1 MLACPNL
8 FPASYFA
15 DRAER
20 VLSMLLPSSRTRY
33 RVNATRTLRVSVA
46 TVAAALAVTGT
57 LAGCGSDDTDSGSTT
72 ASGSVSATTVAPDD
86 HAATPAASAAELQ
99 STLTTFADPAVPATD
114 KAKLVTDGDQR
125 VALIERMNQGLAN
138 YEVSFTV
145 TEVRQDGDRADAD
158 VDVTSPHGTMPGVAM
173 TWEYDDGT
181 WKISDASACTI
192 LGMARA
198 ACQP

>member
-72 ASGSVSATTVAPDD
+72 AAGSVSATTVAPDD
-86 HAATPAASAAELQ
+86 NAAAPAVTAAELR
-99 STLTTFADPAVPATD
+99 STLTTFADPAVPAAD

-138 YEVSFTV
+138 YQVTFTV

-158 VDVTSPHGTMPGVAM
+158 VDVTSPHGTMPDVAM
-173 TWEYDDGT
+173 TWEYDDST